1 MQETSQEANE
11 TLQERSNSNIDPEN
25 GTKRMDIREISGLEW
40 RATDGLLAMR
50 RARKR
55 DGTGFWVGERFRK
68 GTCQGSSDEMNS
80 E

>member
-1 MQETSQEANE
+1 MKLCKKGVTVIM
-11 TLQERSNSNIDPEN
+11 TLKMEPR
-25 GTKRMDIREISGLEW
+25 GWTLREISGLEW

-50 RARKR
+50 RARKK